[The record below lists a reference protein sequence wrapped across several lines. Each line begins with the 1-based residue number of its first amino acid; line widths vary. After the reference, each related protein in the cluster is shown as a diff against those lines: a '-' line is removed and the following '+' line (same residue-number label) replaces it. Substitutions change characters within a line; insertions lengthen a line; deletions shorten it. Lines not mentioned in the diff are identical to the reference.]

1 MKTLIKS
8 WTQAYTATGKF
19 WLGLA
24 CFALLVDAAISY
36 KYGISLSWFHGVGF
50 ALVAVFF
57 SLLPDAAYLEIE
69 HKRFASGLVLALLC
83 LPLGAVALYS
93 HLGYGASIRV
103 GDVQQTT
110 ATNASYKAR
119 QDSSA
124 SEAKNLDMWR
134 KQLADL
140 LQANEWAASVKADA
154 LRSQVETASKAIA
167 LETERGGCKA
177 KCEQR
182 MRDRDAINEK
192 IGKIEQVADLTKR
205 IEATQRILDT
215 KTDTAAKT
223 EYKSSAVVNQT
234 NVAAQLYLAMSGET
248 AEKSIDPDK
257 VTFSFVNIF
266 IAGAGSLAF
275 MIMAPV
281 GFFVA
286 GRNRREGFD
295 QAPSSSTKMNPVA
308 AAFTNATRATPPAG
322 SNTHGVN
329 TYQIEKHVLPDRYRK
344 IMDAIEFASVNHRP
358 A

>member
-1 MKTLIKS
+1 MKKLIKA
-8 WTQAYTATGKF
+8 WFDGYTQTGKF
-19 WLGLA
+19 WLLLA
-24 CFALLVDAAISY
+24 CFALAVDASISY

-57 SLLPDAAYLEIE
+57 SLLPDAAYSEVE
-69 HKRFASGLVLALLC
+69 HKRFASGIVLSALC
-83 LPLGAVALYS
+83 VPLGLVALYS

-103 GDVQQTT
+103 GDVQQT
-110 ATNASYKAR
+110 AASNISYKAR

-134 KQLADL
+134 KQLSDL
-140 LQANEWAASVKADA
+140 LEANAWAANVKADA

-167 LETERGGCKA
+167 LETERGGCKS
-177 KCEQR
+177 KCEGK
-182 MRDRDAINEK
+182 MRDRDALNER

-205 IEATQRILDT
+205 IEATQRILDD
-215 KTDTAAKT
+215 KTNVAAKT

-248 AEKSIDPDK
+248 PEKAIEPDK

-281 GFFVA
+281 GFFVS
-286 GRNRREGFD
+286 GRNRKPED
-295 QAPSSSTKMNPVA
+295 HTYP
-308 AAFTNATRATPPAG
+308 TNAQPYKPVQSSAALTTKPLILTNTREV
-322 SNTHGVN
+322 H
-329 TYQIEKHVLPDRYRK
+329 EKHVLPDRYRK
-344 IMDAIEFASVNHRP
+344 IMDAIEFAASNHRT
-358 A
+358 AAA